1 MQFLEDGFE
10 GTWGVQNWVDYGSWM
25 KHDGWFWWALYT
37 HWKLF
42 TWEPI
47 QPSQDAEQRF
57 QVNTYTHEN
66 PSWHLLGGEQNIFYD
81 LLTEMGLPEH
91 LHWFLQKAPRTAA
104 LDAFSWFSGAR
115 FTSMY
120 ITAKFSNIPF
130 LKFHSCRGHLSC
142 PCHSQQKDGLPC
154 RHNPPEPKRDFSGIA
169 CFTWLHPES
178 QLERKVKE
186 SNVWRFSAQI
196 GLGKPQAVVNC
207 AAHLFN
213 PYLKHVQELL
223 QTHGLHES
231 SAIQRCSSKQPEIL
245 STIFYLRKLHN
256 RNAFASGPGTM
267 WSPVGHEPLP
277 SWSSPA

>member
-1 MQFLEDGFE
+1 MVFAKSTKDCSIGCFFLIFGCSIYFDVYNCQIFKHSVFE
-10 GTWGVQNWVDYGSWM
+10 
-25 KHDGWFWWALYT
+25 
-37 HWKLF
+37 
-42 TWEPI
+42 
-47 QPSQDAEQRF
+47 
-57 QVNTYTHEN
+57 
-66 PSWHLLGGEQNIFYD
+66 
-81 LLTEMGLPEH
+81 
-91 LHWFLQKAPRTAA
+91 
-104 LDAFSWFSGAR
+104 
-115 FTSMY
+115 
-120 ITAKFSNIPF
+120 IPQ
-130 LKFHSCRGHLSC
+130 LRHLSC

-277 SWSSPA
+277 S

>member
-10 GTWGVQNWVDYGSWM
+10 GTWRVQNWVDYGSWM

-37 HWKLF
+37 HWKHF

-66 PSWHLLGGEQNIFYD
+66 PSWHLLGGEQNIFFYD

-130 LKFHSCRGHLSC
+130 LKFHSCGTWVVLVTVSKKTAYRVDIILPNQSVISVALHVSHGCTLKANSKGRSKSQMCGAFLLRLAWASRRRLWIVRHIYSILISNMFRSC
-142 PCHSQQKDGLPC
+142 SKLMACTNLVRFKDVQASSLKSWVP
-154 RHNPPEPKRDFSGIA
+154 FSI
-169 CFTWLHPES
+169 
-178 QLERKVKE
+178 
-186 SNVWRFSAQI
+186 
-196 GLGKPQAVVNC
+196 
-207 AAHLFN
+207 
-213 PYLKHVQELL
+213 
-223 QTHGLHES
+223 
-231 SAIQRCSSKQPEIL
+231 
-245 STIFYLRKLHN
+245 
-256 RNAFASGPGTM
+256 
-267 WSPVGHEPLP
+267 
-277 SWSSPA
+277 